1 MLSRIIMAIVLSP
14 HDIDLA
20 LQEKGLHPYVKGI
33 DCYGIMNGGDDYE
46 VNTGRLPEIYI
57 RKTVS
62 QDLFDWR
69 DDKWILAC
77 ATNLFNAQPFP
88 VRAVIGYDTMAFVL
102 NTETVSEDHFS
113 ARIIPWLDQ
122 IEESLDLF
130 GQCCAMVVRD
140 WEQDNLD
147 KMKHELSNPNL
158 DSPWLKGQKAS

>member
-1 MLSRIIMAIVLSP
+1 MCRLISSQ
-14 HDIDLA
+14 DIGLA
-20 LQEKGLHPYVKGI
+20 LQAADLHPYVKGI
-33 DCYGIMNGGDDYE
+33 NHFGIYRGGDDYE
-46 VNTGRLPEIYI
+46 VFTERLPEIYI

-62 QDLFDWR
+62 VDLFDWR
-69 DDKWILAC
+69 DDKRILAC
-77 ATNLFNAQPFP
+77 VVNVFNAKPFP

-102 NTETVSEDHFS
+102 NTETVSEEHFS
-113 ARIIPWLDQ
+113 ARIMPWLDQ

-158 DSPWLKGQKAS
+158 DSPWLKGKTAS

>member
-1 MLSRIIMAIVLSP
+1 MKENDLTTQTIG
-14 HDIDLA
+14 LA
-20 LQEKGLHPYVKGI
+20 LQASGLHPYVKDINRFGI
-33 DCYGIMNGGDDYE
+33 HRGGDDYE
-46 VNTGRLPEIYI
+46 VFTERLPEIYI

-62 QDLFDWR
+62 VDLFDWR
-69 DDKWILAC
+69 ENKGILAC
-77 ATNLFNAQPFP
+77 AVNVFNAKPFP

-140 WEQDNLD
+140 WEKDDLN
-147 KMKHELSNPNL
+147 ELSRQLSDP
-158 DSPWLKGQKAS
+158 DSDNPWLKGQKVS

>member
-1 MLSRIIMAIVLSP
+1 MCRLISSQ
-14 HDIDLA
+14 DIGLA
-20 LQEKGLHPYVKGI
+20 LQAADLHPYVKGI
-33 DCYGIMNGGDDYE
+33 NHFGIYRGGDDYE
-46 VNTGRLPEIYI
+46 VFTERLPEIYI

-62 QDLFDWR
+62 VDLFDWR
-69 DDKWILAC
+69 DNKGILAC
-77 ATNLFNAQPFP
+77 AVNVFNAKPFP

>member
-1 MLSRIIMAIVLSP
+1 MKENDLTTQTIG
-14 HDIDLA
+14 LA
-20 LQEKGLHPYVKGI
+20 LQEAGLHPYVKDISRFGI
-33 DCYGIMNGGDDYE
+33 YRGGDDYE
-46 VNTGRLPEIYI
+46 VFTERLPEIYI

-62 QDLFDWR
+62 VDLFDWR
-69 DDKWILAC
+69 ENKGILTC
-77 ATNLFNAQPFP
+77 TVNVFNAKPFP

-113 ARIIPWLDQ
+113 TRIMSWLDQ

-158 DSPWLKGQKAS
+158 DSPWLKGKTAS

>member
-1 MLSRIIMAIVLSP
+1 MSESISSQ
-14 HDIDLA
+14 DIGLT
-20 LQEKGLHPYVKGI
+20 LQACGLNPYIKGI
-33 DCYGIMNGGDDYE
+33 NHFGIYRGGDDYE
-46 VNTGRLPEIYI
+46 VLTERLPEIYI

-62 QDLFDWR
+62 LDLFDWR
-69 DDKWILAC
+69 DDKRILAC
-77 ATNLFNAQPFP
+77 VVNVFNAKPFP
-88 VRAVIGYDTMAFVL
+88 VRAVIGYDIMAFVL

-158 DSPWLKGQKAS
+158 DSPWLKRNTAS